1 MNELESNI
9 FKFKGNEKVIFKKDI
24 NKTYIILQRLTV
36 DYDVKYLIKKL
47 TDFGEEFYVN
57 ESDLKKI

>member
-9 FKFKGNEKVIFKKDI
+9 FKFKENEKVIFKKDI

-36 DYDVKYLIKKL
+36 DYDVKYLIKK
-47 TDFGEEFYVN
+47 N
-57 ESDLKKI
+57 